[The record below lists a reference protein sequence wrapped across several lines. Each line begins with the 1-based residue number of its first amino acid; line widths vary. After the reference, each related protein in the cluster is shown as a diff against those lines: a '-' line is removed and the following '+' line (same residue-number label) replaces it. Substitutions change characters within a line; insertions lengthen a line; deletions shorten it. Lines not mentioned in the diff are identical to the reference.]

1 MNYLKIPEITVSFRD
16 IVKVSDR
23 KAIYSKENAVSIF
36 KEIFEDFMEHHEEVW
51 AMYLNKANKV
61 IGVSQISKGG
71 ISGTIIDTRIIL
83 QTALKSSAS
92 SIIIVHNHPSGNL
105 NPSDDD
111 VKITRKLKDACQI
124 MDITLLDHIIL
135 TRESHFSFCNQTII
149 L

>member
-16 IVKVSDR
+16 MVKVSDR
-23 KAIYSKENAVSIF
+23 KAIYSKENAVNIF

-92 SIIIVHNHPSGNL
+92 SIIIAHNHPSGNL
-105 NPSDDD
+105 KPSDDD

-135 TRESHFSFCNQTII
+135 TRENHFSFSHQTVI